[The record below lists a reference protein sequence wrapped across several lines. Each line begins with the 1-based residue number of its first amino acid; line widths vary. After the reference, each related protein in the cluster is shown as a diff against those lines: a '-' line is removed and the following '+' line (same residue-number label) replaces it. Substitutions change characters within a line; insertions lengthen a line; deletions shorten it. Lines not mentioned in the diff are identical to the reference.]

1 MIYTYLYVFIVSSSW
16 KFALVIWVTLHIQ
29 FHRKLTFENFL
40 QALRAHEVARH
51 GSSMVDENEMSAKRQ
66 GVGDDGGG
74 GGGGVGWMFSKAQDA
89 KKRGEAEY
97 LSKQREK
104 AEEEEE
110 ADYLSKQKE
119 RAEKE

>member
-1 MIYTYLYVFIVSSSW
+1 M
-16 KFALVIWVTLHIQ
+16 TLHIQ

-51 GSSMVDENEMSAKRQ
+51 GSSMVDENEASAKRE

-74 GGGGVGWMFSKAQDA
+74 GGGGSDGGGGGGVGWMFRKAQDA